1 MASNK
6 EFDRQLTPRYSGE
19 DAIRGERE
27 KSTINVDQLSDWL
40 MSREYLDRQK
50 KILAILQN
58 EKTFDKSQN
67 YFRSREDMIKTAL
80 ARAKR
85 AKQLQVERK
94 WEEAGTIELQIA
106 SQFHTNIT

>member
-27 KSTINVDQLSDWL
+27 KSAINVDQLSDWL
-40 MSREYLDRQK
+40 LSREYVDRQK
-50 KILAILQN
+50 KILAILKN
-58 EKTFDKSQN
+58 EKVFDKSQN
-67 YFRSREDMIKTAL
+67 YFRSREDMIKSAL

-85 AKQLQVERK
+85 AKQLQVEKK
-94 WEEAGTIELQIA
+94 WEEAGTIIMKPA
-106 SQFHTNIT
+106 SYFPY